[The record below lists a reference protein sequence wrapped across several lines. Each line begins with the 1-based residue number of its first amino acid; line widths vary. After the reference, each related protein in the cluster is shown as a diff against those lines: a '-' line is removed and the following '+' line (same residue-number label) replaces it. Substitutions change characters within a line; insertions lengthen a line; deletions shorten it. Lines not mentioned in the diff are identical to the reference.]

1 MPPNTNNPSNAVIVE
16 RLDRIQK
23 DICQIQETQ
32 KEQGDARIQFREE
45 YLVKHTELA
54 AKVTQN
60 TTDIT
65 KYTTDIADN
74 TKAIKTLQDNVGP
87 LIWAGRISAAIA
99 SVLGGAFLLLIYQLL
114 TGQAT
119 VFFK

>member
-1 MPPNTNNPSNAVIVE
+1 MPPTNNPSNAVIIE
-16 RLDRIQK
+16 RLERIQK

-32 KEQGDARIQFREE
+32 EKQGEARIQFREE

-54 AKVTQN
+54 GKVSLSDKT
-60 TTDIT
+60 IAEH
-65 KYTTDIADN
+65 TTDIAEN
-74 TKAIKTLQDNVGP
+74 TKAIKDLKDNVGP

>member
-1 MPPNTNNPSNAVIVE
+1 MPPNTNPSNAVIIE
-16 RLDRIQK
+16 RLERIQK

-32 KEQGDARIQFREE
+32 EKQGEARIQFREE

-54 AKVTQN
+54 AKVSQT
-60 TTDIT
+60 I
-65 KYTTDIADN
+65 TDIAEH
-74 TKAIKTLQDNVGP
+74 TTEIAEGKKAIKTLQDNVGP